1 MSQKQLHIYLQNNNI
16 ERLTTA
22 LPLCIAL
29 SETKLKPWFYQN
41 YLEIY
46 SLTTNFIDIIYNDSL
61 SYTNNELFPLE
72 IKTVSYSFIS
82 QDIINLIK
90 QYIEKNYYII
100 IFVDEFYMRNSSS
113 YLKHHFNHEY
123 LIYGY
128 NEQDKV
134 LSGIGFLNTKFT
146 TLDLMFDDLSK
157 AFHSAKMLQQREDFA
172 GDHEL
177 YLLRKKDYKNSFP
190 FQIQTFKTKIA
201 NYLLSTLDLT
211 SIYIKN
217 IDDYKYNLGISVYN
231 SIIEHLDLYCMEKHN
246 YYYNSIHAFYEHK
259 KGILTRL
266 NYIYQTYHYELENI
280 IKEYQE
286 VVNGINNIRLL
297 YIKLGQTLQNKNKIC
312 ERIKINLCICKD
324 KEYNILSKLLF
335 LI

>member
-1 MSQKQLHIYLQNNNI
+1 MFQKQLHICVQNDNI

-22 LPLCIAL
+22 LPLCVAL
-29 SETKLKPWFYQN
+29 SEPKFKPWFYQN

-46 SLTTNFIDIIYNDSL
+46 CVTTNFINIVYNDSL

-72 IKTVSYSFIS
+72 IKTVSYNFVS

-90 QYIEKNYYII
+90 EYIQKDYYII
-100 IFVDEFYMRNSSS
+100 IFVDEFYMRNSNN
-113 YLKHHFNHEY
+113 YLKYHFNHEY

-128 NEQDKV
+128 DEQNKI
-134 LSGIGFLNTKFT
+134 LSGVGFLDTKFT

-157 AFHSAKMLQQREDFA
+157 AFNSAKNLQQREDFSA
-172 GDHEL
+172 DHEL

-211 SIYIKN
+211 SIYIKS
-217 IDDYKYNLGISVYN
+217 IDDYKYSLGISVYN
-231 SIIEHLDLYCMEKHN
+231 SIMEHVDLYYIEKQN

-266 NYIYQTYHYELENI
+266 NYIYEAYHYELENI

-297 YIKLGQTLQNKNKIC
+297 YIKLGETRQNKNKIC
-312 ERIKINLCICKD
+312 EKIKINLCICKD
-324 KEYNILSKLLF
+324 KEYNILSRLL
-335 LI
+335 ITI